1 MNTSLQSIIDD
12 ALYSEHVEETYPV
25 YGAEHTEYET
35 AHLDD
40 DTVKLAHALDFL
52 SGNLDNIG
60 TAQEKIAE
68 LHTLQEKLAAELNWD
83 WSKGQSTGPG
93 GGEVGSNRPITT
105 SNPSA
110 TTTTP
115 NPTTTTKPS
124 PSTTTTTPNPTT
136 TTTTTTPDPTK
147 QKVKMTKGRLQK
159 FKDAAVNRGKASAG
173 FGDAIKNTW
182 KKGAGGKAALI
193 GGGAL
198 AAGLVGNAMFGGQS
212 KTGSLKLAS
221 RMGLDEDQ
229 FYVMEKAAQ
238 LRGVSTHSYLL
249 QRAAQMNEDSIL
261 GAGLR
266 NR

>member
-110 TTTTP
+110 
-115 NPTTTTKPS
+115 
-124 PSTTTTTPNPTT
+124 TTTTPNPTT